1 MESVE
6 FHFQVTIFVLT
17 FSRFS
22 RCTESCLNVHSFFH
36 FCLLK
41 SFSRLRSCLPGNH
54 STYQGS
60 RGPVLAVAC
69 GANPKTAFLHFRET
83 TGSDFTHEP
92 MLCCHASS
100 GHGHGFIFQV
110 TIIIF
115 NVHITLYQVAM
126 PWSNHACTIAY
137 VDYVQLGGIM
147 NNCSKYFLCL
157 HIFYFD
163 IFPRSGIVGPEGICL
178 FVTQCFPSGILI
190 YTSPESPAGDGFSVV
205 WAGGITGFLLHISK
219 HRWTLFQLSFHLL
232 GKMLPPYFNFFKTE
246 ESWMFF

>member
-1 MESVE
+1 MHRVMSY
-6 FHFQVTIFVLT
+6 
-17 FSRFS
+17 
-22 RCTESCLNVHSFFH
+22 CTQFFH

-126 PWSNHACTIAY
+126 PWPNHAYTIAY

-178 FVTQCFPSGILI
+178 FVTQCFPSGFLSLHFTRITCRWRFQHGLGWWH
-190 YTSPESPAGDGFSVV
+190 YRCSVAHFKAQMNVVSTFFSFV
-205 WAGGITGFLLHISK
+205 
-219 HRWTLFQLSFHLL
+219 R
-232 GKMLPPYFNFFKTE
+232 
-246 ESWMFF
+246 